1 MIKNIFINIKKY
13 LTYKTKSGKLNLP
26 IDGSKKTK
34 SKNAR
39 IKNVHFQ
46 TTRTNRR
53 VSRQHHRK

>member
-39 IKNVHFQ
+39 TKKCSLPNNKAKSPSQ
-46 TTRTNRR
+46 
-53 VSRQHHRK
+53 